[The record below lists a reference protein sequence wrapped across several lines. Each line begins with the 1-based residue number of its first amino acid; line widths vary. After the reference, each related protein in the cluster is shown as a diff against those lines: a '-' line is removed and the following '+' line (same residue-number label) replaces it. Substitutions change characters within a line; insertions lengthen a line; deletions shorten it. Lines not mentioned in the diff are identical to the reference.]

1 VRRSRTRHDPKLAA
15 LPIVAVLVLS
25 LPVGAA
31 DLGKQDRAALFA
43 AAGFTPRGDQ
53 YVRCADDTTAFFMPG
68 SIEITDL
75 NQDGRPEAW
84 VRESS
89 SFCYGATAEAFV
101 LLTQDD
107 RGAWVKLIDEA
118 GVALPL
124 ETEHN
129 GWPDIEVGG
138 PGAGPFP
145 VYQHDGTSY
154 QRRE

>member
-1 VRRSRTRHDPKLAA
+1 LPVAAVLAIA
-15 LPIVAVLVLS
+15 LPAV
-25 LPVGAA
+25 AA
-31 DLGKQDRAALFA
+31 DLGAQDRAALFA
-43 AAGFTPRGDQ
+43 AAGFTPRGDH
-53 YVRCADDTTAFFMPG
+53 YVRCADDTTASFMPG

-84 VRESS
+84 GRESS
-89 SFCYGATAEAFV
+89 TFCYGATAEAFV

-107 RGAWVKLIDEA
+107 RGAWIKLIDEA

-124 ETEHN
+124 GTQHN

-145 VYQHDGTSY
+145 VYRHDGTSY
-154 QRRE
+154 RRRE

>member
-1 VRRSRTRHDPKLAA
+1 MRRSRTRHDPKLAA

-75 NQDGRPEAW
+75 NQDGRPEA
-84 VRESS
+84 
-89 SFCYGATAEAFV
+89 
-101 LLTQDD
+101 
-107 RGAWVKLIDEA
+107 
-118 GVALPL
+118 
-124 ETEHN
+124 
-129 GWPDIEVGG
+129 
-138 PGAGPFP
+138 
-145 VYQHDGTSY
+145 
-154 QRRE
+154 